1 MVNKCNPFQTHKERN
16 NRESEVRETVDIYS
30 CLKSKERRKE
40 FIDYGSECAREFIK
54 ATVVEAEKAKATAT
68 ATATEP
74 ST

>member
-1 MVNKCNPFQTHKERN
+1 VKAKLG
-16 NRESEVRETVDIYS
+16 ETVDIYS

-54 ATVVEAEKAKATAT
+54 AIVEAEKAKATAT

-74 ST
+74 STWIIH

>member
-1 MVNKCNPFQTHKERN
+1 MVNKCKPQTHKERN

-30 CLKSKERRKE
+30 CLKSKERKE

-54 ATVVEAEKAKATAT
+54 ATVEAEKAKATAT